1 MPCVRSA
8 SFASAAAGTCSTG
21 ASRRRASSAAAAGSS
36 AGTVISWRCAARPA
50 QAWRPRPNEGRPTTQ
65 IQIGQGAR
73 ISHAIVDKN
82 ARIGDDVTISP
93 EGKPADFD
101 GPNFYVRDGLVVIPK
116 GAVVMSGTTI

>member
-1 MPCVRSA
+1 MRSRIE
-8 SFASAAAGTCSTG
+8 AGADIRESLIMG
-21 ASRRRASSAAAAGSS
+21 ADYYETPDRRSPLGAPPIG
-36 AGTVISWRCAARPA
+36 
-50 QAWRPRPNEGRPTTQ
+50 
-65 IQIGQGAR
+65 IGQGAR

-93 EGKPADFD
+93 EGKPSHFD